1 MNLSGQELHTIETL
15 TLQGSLHSA
24 MIPSGLPAGMYMFK
38 MIGDAEI
45 KTGTFIVQP

>member
-1 MNLSGQELHTIETL
+1 
-15 TLQGSLHSA
+15 